1 MQGNGNPKPIHGI
14 HIGKD
19 YRSVF
24 MSCLTTSISLAS
36 TILQVRVSIMRLV
49 EDFHKIQTYQVDWEI

>member
-1 MQGNGNPKPIHGI
+1 
-14 HIGKD
+14 
-19 YRSVF
+19 
-24 MSCLTTSISLAS
+24 MSCLTTSISLAN